1 VAQAYQLDGEA
12 SGSFKTPVKSG
23 LLSGPNTANKPKL
36 PIGSIKMSG
45 GGTGGSQTR
54 MTKPGGGLGS
64 MKPKMIVKKKFQMAA
79 PDETE

>member
-1 VAQAYQLDGEA
+1 
-12 SGSFKTPVKSG
+12 
-23 LLSGPNTANKPKL
+23 
-36 PIGSIKMSG
+36 MSG